1 MEILKSVKAEGL
13 NDNPSQEVLDK
24 ANRPTTNIGIGLYKN
39 GYTIIPSK
47 KVYGKTYSIN
57 GRTTEGAVFT
67 TFLYDESGKFVKEGT
82 VSTNALFRQLYPN
95 TDDATGA
102 VRQVENIEDF
112 GNTAVEV
119 ASKLLEK
126 GLCFQ
131 SIGVKP
137 LCAPNYIAAENRM
150 SFAGMTKRDYSVFK
164 VVEIPETIKQDLTKN

>member
-1 MEILKSVKAEGL
+1 MEVLKNIKAEGL
-13 NDNPSQEVLDK
+13 NENPSKEVLER
-24 ANRPTTNIGIGLYKN
+24 ANRPASNIGMGLYKN
-39 GYTIIPSK
+39 GYTVIPSQ
-47 KVYGKTYSIN
+47 KVYGKTYSIG
-57 GRTTEGAVFT
+57 GRTTEGAVFVT
-67 TFLYDESGKFVKEGT
+67 LLYDESGKFVKEGT

-102 VRQVENIEDF
+102 VRQVENIESF
-112 GNTAVEV
+112 GTTAVEV

-131 SIGVKP
+131 SVGVKP

>member
-1 MEILKSVKAEGL
+1 MEILKTIKAEGL
-13 NDNPSQEVLDK
+13 NENPNQEVLDK
-24 ANRPTTNIGIGLYKN
+24 ANRPASNIGTGLYKN
-39 GYTIIPSK
+39 GYTVIPSP
-47 KVYGKTYSIN
+47 KVYSKTYSIG

-67 TFLYDESGKFVKEGT
+67 TFLYDESSNFVKEGS

-102 VRQVENIEDF
+102 VRQVENIESF

-119 ASKLLEK
+119 ASKLLER

-131 SIGVKP
+131 SVGVKP

-150 SFAGMTKRDYSVFK
+150 SFKGMTKRDYSVFK
-164 VVEIPETIKQDLTKN
+164 VVEIPEAIKQDLKRN